1 MGLIEDLRERIIW
14 CDPEGAE
21 EVAERILEAGIDPL
35 EAIDRGISE
44 AAREVGRRF
53 EEGEYFLS
61 HLMLAGEAMK
71 RASGILMRG
80 VGERRRR
87 ELEARRVGRV
97 VIATVRGDIH
107 DIGKNIVALLL
118 RARGFEVYD
127 LGVDVE
133 SMEIIDRALEYEAD
147 IIALSALMTTTLP
160 SQREVLELLREL
172 GLRGRFKVMVGGG
185 ATTREWAERIG
196 ADGWAETAVEAVE
209 VALKLVGGSRWFH
222 PGG

>member
-1 MGLIEDLRERIIW
+1 M
-14 CDPEGAE
+14 
-21 EVAERILEAGIDPL
+21 
-35 EAIDRGISE
+35 
-44 AAREVGRRF
+44 
-53 EEGEYFLS
+53 
-61 HLMLAGEAMK
+61 
-71 RASGILMRG
+71 
-80 VGERRRR
+80 
-87 ELEARRVGRV
+87 V

-133 SMEIIDRALEYEAD
+133 SMRIIEEALEYDAD

-172 GLRGRFKVMVGGG
+172 SVRDKFKVMVGGG
-185 ATTREWAERIG
+185 ATTPEWASKIG

-209 VALKLVGGSRWFH
+209 LAVKLVRGG
-222 PGG
+222 G